1 MSNGEKS
8 VSRAK
13 LKEIKRLTEKLK
25 ENRARESERLPRR
38 EPEQE
43 TISNIPSR
51 IPQEETI
58 STEESMQ
65 PKPRNRT
72 ERMWVVSDWEN
83 RKKIDPTFDVDNWFR
98 SSIHMDNKAR
108 RRKIEDFWT
117 GRGDKDT
124 TNFWTSSMW
133 GI

>member
-13 LKEIKRLTEKLK
+13 LKEIRRLTEKLK

-38 EPEQE
+38 EPKQE
-43 TISNIPSR
+43 SISNIPSR
-51 IPQEETI
+51 ISEEETI
-58 STEESMQ
+58 STEETTK
-65 PKPRNRT
+65 PTPRNRT

-83 RKKIDPTFDVDNWFR
+83 RKKIDPTFDIDNWFR
-98 SSIHMDNKAR
+98 SSIHMDNKSR
-108 RRKIEDFWT
+108 RRNIEDFWT